1 LLSSFSLSLLNIVF
15 FLVQLGVCKRMSKE
29 VKYYEKEVE
38 ENTMKVQRMRDNNQD
53 IYDIKKQVSD
63 PDDLM

>member
-1 LLSSFSLSLLNIVF
+1 
-15 FLVQLGVCKRMSKE
+15 MTKE

-53 IYDIKKQVSD
+53 SYDIKKQVSSHSACVA
-63 PDDLM
+63 LAQFETIAGGGVG